1 MVTGSDRERTAAFL
15 TRYHQ
20 MLEEQYP
27 LQENGQICWHF
38 RVCLLLP
45 AVRSNYHVTGNGD
58 REEFSLEFLLHRSSV
73 QVNFNSVADGIQR

>member
-1 MVTGSDRERTAAFL
+1 
-15 TRYHQ
+15 

-45 AVRSNYHVTGNGD
+45 GVWSKYHVSGNDD
-58 REEFSLEFLLHRSSV
+58 REEFLLEFRLHRSSV
-73 QVNFNSVADGIQR
+73 KVNFNSVADGIQW